1 MGAGRL
7 TIEPQSLTQKQNP
20 AVLYFPLRNQCYN
33 GAKKKQTQKKTFR
46 GCIRKQKDM
55 ESPNGRNGKKKE
67 NQLTQMA
74 TRNEKRRKLENR
86 NEGKFSPNARFC
98 DLIKPNSFLRLFLFY
113 DLFNLWQY
121 ILGIISVT
129 VSGPR
134 EGETS

>member
-1 MGAGRL
+1 MG
-7 TIEPQSLTQKQNP
+7 Q
-20 AVLYFPLRNQCYN
+20 
-33 GAKKKQTQKKTFR
+33 KKKKTQKKTFR

-55 ESPNGRNGKKKE
+55 ESSNGRNGKKKE

-74 TRNEKRRKLENR
+74 TRNEKRRKLKNR
-86 NEGKFSPNARFC
+86 NEWKFSPNARFC
-98 DLIKPNSFLRLFLFY
+98 GLIKPTSFLRLFPFY
-113 DLFNLWQY
+113 DLFNLWRY

>member
-1 MGAGRL
+1 
-7 TIEPQSLTQKQNP
+7 
-20 AVLYFPLRNQCYN
+20 
-33 GAKKKQTQKKTFR
+33 
-46 GCIRKQKDM
+46 M
-55 ESPNGRNGKKKE
+55 ESPNGRNGKKKKE

-86 NEGKFSPNARFC
+86 NEGKFSPSARFC
-98 DLIKPNSFLRLFLFY
+98 DLIKPTSFLRLFPFY